1 MTYEIKILSR
11 GKNFS
16 GCNSFKGYRKTLKQ
30 CITAAQ
36 NYILTLTDKRIYE
49 VRISI
54 TSFGRKVYG
63 WKYIPT
69 FR

>member
-1 MTYEIKILSR
+1 MTYEVKTLYQ
-11 GKNFS
+11 GKHIS
-16 GCNSFKGYRKTLKQ
+16 GCNLFKGYRKTLKQ

-36 NYILTLTDKRIYE
+36 NYISSLTDKRIYE
-49 VRISI
+49 VRVNI